1 MVRNTIIQLAL
12 VPMLLLLNVLTLEDI
27 NDILYFNVG
36 NQLLTYAT

>member
-1 MVRNTIIQLAL
+1 MVRNTIIQL